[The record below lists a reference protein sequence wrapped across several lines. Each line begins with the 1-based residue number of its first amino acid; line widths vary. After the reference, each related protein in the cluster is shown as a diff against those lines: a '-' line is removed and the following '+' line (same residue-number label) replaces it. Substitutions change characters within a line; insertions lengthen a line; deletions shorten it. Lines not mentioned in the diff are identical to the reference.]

1 MTATVRRTAY
11 ALAAAVSALL
21 ALVVVTSPQADA
33 AASSSVVRSKYFTSG
48 EARITCPSGWVAT
61 GGGVGADLTATMRVT
76 RTEPLQNSAAKPI
89 GWKADVRTSSGRAG
103 SGTIYVICAR

>member
-1 MTATVRRTAY
+1 MSATVRRTAY

-21 ALVVVTSPQADA
+21 ALVVVTSTQADA
-33 AASSSVVRSKYFTSG
+33 ATSSVVRSKYFTSG
-48 EARITCPSGWVAT
+48 EARITCPSGWAAT

>member
-1 MTATVRRTAY
+1 MNATVRRSAY

-21 ALVVVTSPQADA
+21 ALVVVTSTQADA
-33 AASSSVVRSKYFTSG
+33 AGPASTVRSKYFTAG
-48 EARITCPSGWVAT
+48 EARITCPSGWEAT
-61 GGGVGADLTATMRVT
+61 GGGVGADETSTMRVT
-76 RTEPLQNSAAKPI
+76 RTEPLRNSAYTPI

>member
-21 ALVVVTSPQADA
+21 ALIVVTSTQADA
-33 AASSSVVRSKYFTSG
+33 AGPSSTVKSKYFTSG
-48 EARITCPSGWVAT
+48 EARITCPSGWKAT
-61 GGGVGADLTATMRVT
+61 GGGVGADLNSMRVII
-76 RTEPLQNSAAKPI
+76 TEPLQTSAHTPI
-89 GWKADVRTSSGRAG
+89 GWKANVRTSSGGAG